1 MEEDFVPNWGKV
13 ELFGKT
19 DQEEDS
25 DMMLICINM
34 VDRTKVILDNEMVQ
48 VNMKKDNTVL
58 KGEQKYL

>member
-1 MEEDFVPNWGKV
+1 MVGE
-13 ELFGKT
+13 T
-19 DQEEDS
+19 DQEGDS
-25 DMMLICINM
+25 DMMLNCTNM

>member
-1 MEEDFVPNWGKV
+1 MVGE
-13 ELFGKT
+13 T

-25 DMMLICINM
+25 DMMLNCTNM